1 MSGSPPGILTTGT
14 PHSST
19 ALKHSSGVNWR
30 FRTCPGYW
38 ILPHPA
44 HARLQRR
51 SGSSIS
57 TSGYF
62 FCPRIFL
69 PRTYEATVHI
79 CEIGTPKVLIPPE
92 LSARRRV
99 RRYPRSI
106 RHRAFT
112 LPTFHSLLT
121 QFGPVP
127 MHRLVHRLW
136 RSTRVAVQIHPSR
149 PPLRA

>member
-30 FRTCPGYW
+30 FKTCPGYW
-38 ILPHPA
+38 IFPHPA
-44 HARLQRR
+44 HARLQRS

-79 CEIGTPKVLIPPE
+79 CEIGTPKVLYPPE
-92 LSARRRV
+92 LSARRRELP
-99 RRYPRSI
+99 YLRSI
-106 RHRAFT
+106 RHTCTRLRRFQY
-112 LPTFHSLLT
+112 LGLT
-121 QFGPVP
+121 N
-127 MHRLVHRLW
+127 R
-136 RSTRVAVQIHPSR
+136 TTIHHKP
-149 PPLRA
+149 